1 MGRGVEE
8 VSLRYLAC
16 LAVGVLIQ
24 ACSAEAQTPDPASL
38 SGYWLSCANGE
49 QVSETWSDPR
59 GGVTLGVNF
68 TLNKGRASWE
78 ILRIA
83 PSSKGQGVSLFAAP
97 SSQPPEEF
105 PLSLPKSTQHKL
117 VFENLAHDFP
127 QRVIYERV
135 GEKLNARIEGMMGG
149 KLEAM
154 DWSFSAA
161 KLNEG
166 CR

>member
-1 MGRGVEE
+1 LHYRA
-8 VSLRYLAC
+8 L
-16 LAVGVLIQ
+16 LIAGFMAQ
-24 ACSAEAQTPDPASL
+24 ACASAGAQTPDTSGLA
-38 SGYWLSCANGE
+38 GYWLSCANGE

-59 GGVTLGVNF
+59 GGVTLGTNITLAGGKVN
-68 TLNKGRASWE
+68 WE

-83 PSSKGQGVSLFAAP
+83 PASTGKGLSLFAAP
-97 SSQPPEEF
+97 SSEKPTEF
-105 PLSLPKSTQHKL
+105 PLSASKSVGRKL
-117 VFENLAHDFP
+117 AFENLAHDFP

-135 GEKLNARIEGMMGG
+135 GDKLQARIEGMMGG

-166 CR
+166 CH

>member
-1 MGRGVEE
+1 
-8 VSLRYLAC
+8 LRHSVC
-16 LAVGVLIQ
+16 LIVGLMAQ
-24 ACSAEAQTPDPASL
+24 ACAGAEAQTPDTSGLA
-38 SGYWLSCANGE
+38 GYWLSCANGVE
-49 QVSETWSDPR
+49 VSETWSDPR
-59 GGVTLGVNF
+59 GGVVLGTNF
-68 TLNKGRASWE
+68 TLAGGKASWE

-83 PSSKGQGVSLFAAP
+83 PASKGQGLSLFAAP
-97 SSQPPEEF
+97 SNQPPEEF
-105 PLSLPKSTQHKL
+105 PLSLAKSSGKRL

-135 GEKLNARIEGMMGG
+135 GEKLQARIEGMMGG

>member
-1 MGRGVEE
+1 MHYRA
-8 VSLRYLAC
+8 LLI
-16 LAVGVLIQ
+16 VGFVAQ
-24 ACSAEAQTPDPASL
+24 ACASAQAQAQAPDTSGLA
-38 SGYWLSCANGE
+38 GYWLSCANGE

-59 GGVTLGVNF
+59 GGVMLGTNITLAGG
-68 TLNKGRASWE
+68 KASWE
-78 ILRIA
+78 IMRVA
-83 PSSKGQGVSLFAAP
+83 PASPELASKGQGLSLFAAP

-105 PLSLPKSTQHKL
+105 PLSLSKSSGRRL

-135 GEKLNARIEGMMGG
+135 GDKLQARIEGMMGG

-166 CR
+166 CH